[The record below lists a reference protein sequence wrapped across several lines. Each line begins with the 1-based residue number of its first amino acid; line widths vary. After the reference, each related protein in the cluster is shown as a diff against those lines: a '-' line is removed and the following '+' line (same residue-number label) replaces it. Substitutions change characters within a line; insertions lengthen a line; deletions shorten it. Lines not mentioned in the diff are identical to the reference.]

1 MFNNYYTPTSLKGS
15 FDLFHRL
22 TKRLRFPKKEK
33 LSFHDEITKNKDSLF
48 NIYIEHPCFK
58 SIIPKLFTSDRGVPF
73 YNNIFKNALKKRNFL
88 TNIIEQIKSKK
99 DKQTILNEN
108 QPLTQR
114 KQKNYELEDL
124 EIMKKRKL
132 KFENRLKLYPKPLLK
147 KNNSFLI
154 KSSKINNPF
163 NQMQA
168 KTNSVN
174 SSATIRLHRIKIKP
188 LDNINKNFNSFTMT
202 SKENRWKNLNK
213 LLQKCKLEI
222 NKGKKLEKE
231 YEKFIN
237 NIHNQKSRVV
247 KEEDNKK
254 NSIIEVLEEG
264 KKMNIDEGEFLE
276 KYKEL
281 EKLKVIELKNGLNI
295 KISDSL
301 AYSIRKECNQ
311 KVKVQVP
318 IKAYELYLEE
328 LNSLNKEN
336 QIKQIIE
343 KKEIEKIKFLL
354 DDFKIG
360 KELLKQKLNRIK
372 ERNKEYKN
380 IKEVEYNGI
389 DSKDYEVDSLFA
401 KKFQKIKSFL
411 KEDDSKSLLSKLKS
425 T

>member
-1 MFNNYYTPTSLKGS
+1 
-15 FDLFHRL
+15 
-22 TKRLRFPKKEK
+22 
-33 LSFHDEITKNKDSLF
+33 
-48 NIYIEHPCFK
+48 
-58 SIIPKLFTSDRGVPF
+58 
-73 YNNIFKNALKKRNFL
+73 
-88 TNIIEQIKSKK
+88 
-99 DKQTILNEN
+99 
-108 QPLTQR
+108 
-114 KQKNYELEDL
+114 
-124 EIMKKRKL
+124 MKKRKL

-301 AYSIRKECNQ
+301 AYSIRKEYNQ

-336 QIKQIIE
+336 QIKQKIE